1 MSRRRSSNALDLW
14 AFLSSNAGK
23 TLIVLLALALVVTWL
38 TASFERYPTVQTLVW
53 IVLYGAGLWGL
64 YTLRTRFGQRRRAKA
79 LYFNELLALTPAEF
93 EFAVADLLSTT
104 GYRRLERVGRAG
116 DLCAD
121 LKGYGPDGES
131 VVVQCKRYTPGNKIG
146 TPEIQTFIG
155 MIAVHHRSDSGIFV
169 TTSSFTQ
176 PAIDL
181 ANRHRLTLIDGQR
194 LGALLPEAKPTW
206 LQKAF
211 AQQAAAIAPTPEYTY
226 QPRPNKW

>member
-1 MSRRRSSNALDLW
+1 MSRRRSGNTIDLW

-23 TLIVLLALALVVTWL
+23 TLLVLLGLALVVSWL
-38 TASFERYPTVQTLVW
+38 TGPLGHYPNVQTLVW
-53 IVLYGAGLWGL
+53 IVLYGVGLWGL
-64 YTLRTRFGQRRRAKA
+64 YTLRTRFGQRRRIKA

-104 GYRRLERVGRAG
+104 GYRRLERVGKAG

-121 LKGYGPDGES
+121 LKGYGPDGAS
-131 VVVQCKRYTPGNKIG
+131 VVVQCKRYAPGNKIG

-169 TTSSFTQ
+169 TTSFFTQ

-181 ANRHRLTLIDGQR
+181 ARSHHLTLIDGER
-194 LGALLPEAKPTW
+194 LGALLPETKPAW
-206 LQKAF
+206 LQAAF
-211 AQQAAAIAPTPEYTY
+211 AQQAVATAKPDYTY
-226 QPRPNKW
+226 QPRPSKP